1 MRARWVNF
9 AVDAKPYGLPGEPE
23 WPQYDESDR
32 ACLII
37 GRQDAVVNDV
47 DLHIRSAWGSQVLN
61 RR

>member
-1 MRARWVNF
+1 VSF
-9 AVDAKPYGLPGEPE
+9 AVEGKPDGLSGEPE
-23 WPQYDESDR
+23 WPAYHEADR

-61 RR
+61 FR